1 MSNPSTTFRV
11 TGMTCAHCE
20 NAVHEEI
27 SQVPGVAGL
36 TVSAQEGT
44 LTVFYNNKAD
54 NNSADNNSADNNNAD
69 SDNSAEAESQASDE
83 DIIAAVEEAGYTA
96 ERA

>member
-20 NAVHEEI
+20 NAVHEEV

-44 LTVFYNNKAD
+44 LTVFYND
-54 NNSADNNSADNNNAD
+54 TTNNSTADNNNA
-69 SDNSAEAESQASDE
+69 AEAENQASDE
-83 DIIAAVEEAGYTA
+83 DIIAAVNEAGYTA

>member
-20 NAVHEEI
+20 NAVHEEV

-44 LTVFYNNKAD
+44 LTVFYNNATD
-54 NNSADNNSADNNNAD
+54 NNATDNNNAGN
-69 SDNSAEAESQASDE
+69 NSAKAENQASDE
-83 DIIAAVEEAGYTA
+83 DIIAAVNEAGYTA

>member
-20 NAVHEEI
+20 NAVHEEV

-44 LTVFYNNKAD
+44 LTVFYND
-54 NNSADNNSADNNNAD
+54 TADNNNA
-69 SDNSAEAESQASDE
+69 AEAESQASDE

>member
-11 TGMTCAHCE
+11 TGMTCTHCE
-20 NAVHEEI
+20 NAVHEEV

-36 TVSAQEGT
+36 TVSAEEGT
-44 LTVFYNNKAD
+44 LTVFYNNATD
-54 NNSADNNSADNNNAD
+54 NNAGN
-69 SDNSAEAESQASDE
+69 NSAEAENQASDE
-83 DIIAAVEEAGYTA
+83 DIIAAVNEAGYTA

>member
-20 NAVHEEI
+20 NAVHEEV

-44 LTVFYNNKAD
+44 LTVFYNDTA
-54 NNSADNNSADNNNAD
+54 NNSTADNNN
-69 SDNSAEAESQASDE
+69 SDNNSAEAENQASDE
-83 DIIAAVEEAGYTA
+83 DIIAAVNEAGYTA

>member
-20 NAVHEEI
+20 NAVHEEV

-44 LTVFYNNKAD
+44 LTVFYNNATD
-54 NNSADNNSADNNNAD
+54 NNAGNNSAK
-69 SDNSAEAESQASDE
+69 AENQASDE
-83 DIIAAVEEAGYTA
+83 DIIAAVDEAGYTT

>member
-20 NAVHEEI
+20 NAVHEEV

-44 LTVFYNNKAD
+44 LTVFYNNATD
-54 NNSADNNSADNNNAD
+54 NNAGNNSAK
-69 SDNSAEAESQASDE
+69 AENQASDE
-83 DIIAAVEEAGYTA
+83 GIIAAVDEAGYTA

>member
-20 NAVHEEI
+20 NAVHEEV

-44 LTVFYNNKAD
+44 LTVFYNNATD
-54 NNSADNNSADNNNAD
+54 NNAGNNSAK
-69 SDNSAEAESQASDE
+69 AENQASDE
-83 DIIAAVEEAGYTA
+83 DIIAAVNEAGYTA

>member
-20 NAVHEEI
+20 NAVHEEV

-44 LTVFYNNKAD
+44 LTVFYNDTA
-54 NNSADNNSADNNNAD
+54 NNSTADNNN
-69 SDNSAEAESQASDE
+69 SDNNSAEAENQASDE
-83 DIIAAVEEAGYTA
+83 DIIAAVDEAGYTA

>member
-20 NAVHEEI
+20 NAVHEEV

-44 LTVFYNNKAD
+44 LTVFYNDTANNSTAD
-54 NNSADNNSADNNNAD
+54 N
-69 SDNSAEAESQASDE
+69 NSAEAESQASDE
-83 DIIAAVEEAGYTA
+83 DIIAAVNEAGYTA

>member
-20 NAVHEEI
+20 NAVHEEV

-36 TVSAQEGT
+36 TVSAQEGA
-44 LTVFYNNKAD
+44 LTVFYNNA
-54 NNSADNNSADNNNAD
+54 ADNNNAGN
-69 SDNSAEAESQASDE
+69 NSAEAEDQASDE
-83 DIIAAVEEAGYTA
+83 DIIAAVNEAGYTA

>member
-20 NAVHEEI
+20 NAVHEEV

-54 NNSADNNSADNNNAD
+54 NNSAD

>member
-20 NAVHEEI
+20 NAVHEEV

-44 LTVFYNNKAD
+44 LTVFYNDTTNNSTAD
-54 NNSADNNSADNNNAD
+54 NN
-69 SDNSAEAESQASDE
+69 NSAEAESQASDE

>member
-1 MSNPSTTFRV
+1 MSNPSTSFRV

-20 NAVHEEI
+20 NAVHEEV

-44 LTVFYNNKAD
+44 LTVFYND
-54 NNSADNNSADNNNAD
+54 TADNNNAD
-69 SDNSAEAESQASDE
+69 NNSAENNNSAEAENQASDE
-83 DIIAAVEEAGYTA
+83 DIIAAVNEAGYTA

>member
-20 NAVHEEI
+20 NAVHEEV

-36 TVSAQEGT
+36 TVSAEEGT
-44 LTVFYNNKAD
+44 LTVFYNNATDNNAD
-54 NNSADNNSADNNNAD
+54 NN
-69 SDNSAEAESQASDE
+69 NSAEAENQASDE
-83 DIIAAVEEAGYTA
+83 DIIAAVNEAGYTA

>member
-1 MSNPSTTFRV
+1 MSNPSTSFRV

-20 NAVHEEI
+20 NAVHEEV

-44 LTVFYNNKAD
+44 LTVFYNDTA
-54 NNSADNNSADNNNAD
+54 NNSTADNNN
-69 SDNSAEAESQASDE
+69 SDNNSAEAENQASDE
-83 DIIAAVEEAGYTA
+83 DIIAAVNEAGYTA

>member
-20 NAVHEEI
+20 NAVHEEV

-54 NNSADNNSADNNNAD
+54 NNSAD
-69 SDNSAEAESQASDE
+69 SDNSADAESQASDE

>member
-20 NAVHEEI
+20 NAVHEEV

-44 LTVFYNNKAD
+44 LTVFYNNATD
-54 NNSADNNSADNNNAD
+54 NNAGNNSAK
-69 SDNSAEAESQASDE
+69 AENQASDE
-83 DIIAAVEEAGYTA
+83 DIIAAVDEAGYTA

>member
-1 MSNPSTTFRV
+1 MSNPSTTFHV

-20 NAVHEEI
+20 NAVHEEV

-36 TVSAQEGT
+36 TVSAEEGT
-44 LTVFYNNKAD
+44 LTVFYNDTA
-54 NNSADNNSADNNNAD
+54 NNSTADNNNAGN
-69 SDNSAEAESQASDE
+69 NSAEAENQASDE

>member
-20 NAVHEEI
+20 NAVHEEV

-44 LTVFYNNKAD
+44 LTVFYND
-54 NNSADNNSADNNNAD
+54 TTNNSTADNNNAD
-69 SDNSAEAESQASDE
+69 NNSAEAENQASDE

>member
-20 NAVHEEI
+20 NAVHEEV

-36 TVSAQEGT
+36 TVSAQEGA
-44 LTVFYNNKAD
+44 LTVFYND
-54 NNSADNNSADNNNAD
+54 TSDNNNAGN
-69 SDNSAEAESQASDE
+69 NSAEAENQASDE
-83 DIIAAVEEAGYTA
+83 DIIAAVNEAGYTA

>member
-20 NAVHEEI
+20 NAVHEEV

-36 TVSAQEGT
+36 TVSAQKGT
-44 LTVFYNNKAD
+44 LTVFYNDTA
-54 NNSADNNSADNNNAD
+54 NNSTADNNN
-69 SDNSAEAESQASDE
+69 SDNNSAEAENQASDE

>member
-20 NAVHEEI
+20 NAVHEEV

-54 NNSADNNSADNNNAD
+54 NNSD

>member
-20 NAVHEEI
+20 NAVHEEV

-36 TVSAQEGT
+36 TVSAEEGT
-44 LTVFYNNKAD
+44 LTVFYNNATD
-54 NNSADNNSADNNNAD
+54 NNAGN
-69 SDNSAEAESQASDE
+69 NSAEAENQASDE
-83 DIIAAVEEAGYTA
+83 DIIAAVNETGYTA

>member
-20 NAVHEEI
+20 NAVHEEV

-44 LTVFYNNKAD
+44 LTVFYNDTTNNSTAD
-54 NNSADNNSADNNNAD
+54 NN
-69 SDNSAEAESQASDE
+69 NSAEAENQASDE

>member
-1 MSNPSTTFRV
+1 
-11 TGMTCAHCE
+11 MTCAHCE
-20 NAVHEEI
+20 NAVHEEV

>member
-20 NAVHEEI
+20 NAVHEEV

-44 LTVFYNNKAD
+44 LTVFYNNAAD
-54 NNSADNNSADNNNAD
+54 NNAGN
-69 SDNSAEAESQASDE
+69 NSAEAENQASDE
-83 DIIAAVEEAGYTA
+83 DIIAAVDEAGYTA

>member
-20 NAVHEEI
+20 NAVHEEV

-36 TVSAQEGT
+36 TVSAEEGT
-44 LTVFYNNKAD
+44 LTVFYNNATD
-54 NNSADNNSADNNNAD
+54 NNAGN
-69 SDNSAEAESQASDE
+69 NSAEAENQASDE
-83 DIIAAVEEAGYTA
+83 DIIAAVNEAGYTA

>member
-20 NAVHEEI
+20 NAVHEEV

-44 LTVFYNNKAD
+44 LTVFYNNTADD
-54 NNSADNNSADNNNAD
+54 NNAGNNTAK
-69 SDNSAEAESQASDE
+69 AENQASDE
-83 DIIAAVEEAGYTA
+83 DIIAAVDEAGYTA

>member
-20 NAVHEEI
+20 NAVHEEV

>member
-20 NAVHEEI
+20 NAVHEEV

-44 LTVFYNNKAD
+44 LTVFYNNAG
-54 NNSADNNSADNNNAD
+54 NNSAK
-69 SDNSAEAESQASDE
+69 AENQASDE
-83 DIIAAVEEAGYTA
+83 DIIAAVDEAGYTA

>member
-20 NAVHEEI
+20 NAVHEEV

-36 TVSAQEGT
+36 TVSAEEGT
-44 LTVFYNNKAD
+44 LTVFYNNAT
-54 NNSADNNSADNNNAD
+54 NNNAGN
-69 SDNSAEAESQASDE
+69 NSAEAENQASDE
-83 DIIAAVEEAGYTA
+83 DIIAAVNEAGYTA

>member
-20 NAVHEEI
+20 NAVHEEV

-44 LTVFYNNKAD
+44 LTVFYNNATD
-54 NNSADNNSADNNNAD
+54 NNAGN
-69 SDNSAEAESQASDE
+69 NSAEAENQASDE

>member
-20 NAVHEEI
+20 NAVHEEV

-54 NNSADNNSADNNNAD
+54 NNSADNNNAGN
-69 SDNSAEAESQASDE
+69 NSAEAENQASDE
-83 DIIAAVEEAGYTA
+83 DIIAAVNEAGYTA

>member
-20 NAVHEEI
+20 NAVHEEV

-44 LTVFYNNKAD
+44 LTVFYDNAADDNNAD
-54 NNSADNNSADNNNAD
+54 NNSA
-69 SDNSAEAESQASDE
+69 EAEKQASDE
-83 DIIAAVEEAGYTA
+83 DIIAAVNEAGYTA

>member
-20 NAVHEEI
+20 NAVHEEV

-44 LTVFYNNKAD
+44 LTVFYNNATD
-54 NNSADNNSADNNNAD
+54 NNAGNDSAK
-69 SDNSAEAESQASDE
+69 AENQASDE
-83 DIIAAVEEAGYTA
+83 DIIAAVNEAGYTA

>member
-20 NAVHEEI
+20 TAVHEEV
-27 SQVPGVAGL
+27 SQIPGVAGL

-44 LTVFYNNKAD
+44 LTVFYNNKA
-54 NNSADNNSADNNNAD
+54 ANNSADNNNAD

>member
-20 NAVHEEI
+20 NAVHEEV

-44 LTVFYNNKAD
+44 LTVFYNNAG
-54 NNSADNNSADNNNAD
+54 N
-69 SDNSAEAESQASDE
+69 NSAEAENQASDE
-83 DIIAAVEEAGYTA
+83 DIIAAVNEAGYTA

>member
-20 NAVHEEI
+20 NAVHEEV

-44 LTVFYNNKAD
+44 LTVFYNDTAD
-54 NNSADNNSADNNNAD
+54 NNSAENN
-69 SDNSAEAESQASDE
+69 NSAEAESQASDE